1 MRNNLSRAVLA
12 TLFFICGGLCVGAQT
27 IQTETLPRY
36 EIGGQFY
43 AIGSGSNSDLGA
55 GGAGGR
61 FTYNFNK
68 YLALDSEVNVMF
80 DADDDYFVVNG
91 VHAFAGLKAGAR
103 NKHVGLFAKARPGF
117 TINFHRAIGGSPFDS
132 ERIVTP
138 AFDVGGVLEVYLKR
152 NIALRLD
159 ASDVIIPFGN
169 DQIEEVRCPCP
180 RRLGTTHNFASSIGV
195 TIRF

>member
-1 MRNNLSRAVLA
+1 
-12 TLFFICGGLCVGAQT
+12 
-27 IQTETLPRY
+27 
-36 EIGGQFY
+36 
-43 AIGSGSNSDLGA
+43 
-55 GGAGGR
+55 
-61 FTYNFNK
+61 
-68 YLALDSEVNVMF
+68 NVMF

-132 ERIVTP
+132 ERIVPP
-138 AFDVGGVLEVYLKR
+138 AFDAGGGPEVYLKR
-152 NIALRLD
+152 NIALRPD

-180 RRLGTTHNFASSIGV
+180 RRLGTTHSFASSIGV